1 MDNANKN
8 PSRLSRMPGAMRG
21 GTMQTLLATN
31 IGRRSWGEWLE
42 YAEELVLLPEPV
54 TLSDVKE
61 PPEKPP
67 ELIAGVLRRGH
78 KALIAG
84 PSKAAKSFLLI
95 ELAIS
100 IAEGR
105 PWLGFPCRQGKV
117 LYMNLEIDPASCI
130 GRFLA
135 IYRAMGIEGRHDE

>member
-1 MDNANKN
+1 M
-8 PSRLSRMPGAMRG
+8 
-21 GTMQTLLATN
+21 
-31 IGRRSWGEWLE
+31 
-42 YAEELVLLPEPV
+42 PEPV
-54 TLSDVKE
+54 TLSDVNE

-135 IYRAMGIEGRHDE
+135 IYRAMGIEGRHDENIVIWNCAGTRCRWTGSRRCSSGG